1 MVGLLG
7 MLAAGAAVGARD
19 ASNASVRA
27 QNELEIGNAREM
39 LREEFLNRRFDR
51 ELGMMKENAKAQAA
65 RDEVKYQRA
74 MEDKEAQRKHE
85 MDKTGLL
92 NQGRLETA
100 RMRESGANAR
110 HRERMSMAEKQGS
123 GKGAASNEDLYV
135 TLKDGRKYLPQTPM
149 EKKARA
155 IFIAGRATSYEDAM
169 KGLMETEL
177 LRPAISA
184 NVETLTSADAVG
196 HAGSMVNKLYGGGQ
210 SAAEASLIIDPKT
223 KKLMPVVK

>member
-74 MEDKEAQRKHE
+74 MEDREAQRKHE
-85 MDKTGLL
+85 MDKAGLL
-92 NQGRLETA
+92 NQGRLEA
-100 RMRESGANAR
+100 IRMRESGANAR
-110 HRERMSMAEKQGS
+110 HRERMAMEKQGS

-196 HAGSMVNKLYGGGQ
+196 HAGSMVDKLYGGGQ
-210 SAAEASLIIDPKT
+210 QQKQGVLKWNPAKGAFE
-223 KKLMPVVK
+223 

>member
-65 RDEVKYQRA
+65 RDELKYQREV
-74 MEDKEAQRKHE
+74 EDKKEQRKHE
-85 MDKTGLL
+85 MDKAGLL
-92 NQGRLETA
+92 NQGRITSA
-100 RMRESGANAR
+100 NIRESGANAR
-110 HRERMSMAEKQGS
+110 HRERMSMAEKQGA
-123 GKGAASNEDLYV
+123 GKAAASNEYLYV
-135 TLKDGRKYLPQTPM
+135 TLKDGRKYLPQTQL
-149 EKKARA
+149 EKDARA
-155 IFIAGRATSYEDAM
+155 LVISRVAPTYEDAIRGIQSG
-169 KGLMETEL
+169 KL
-177 LRPAISA
+177 LNPAMSSDPGIFSSG
-184 NVETLTSADAVG
+184 EAVDT
-196 HAGSMVNKLYGGGQ
+196 AGSMVNKLYGGAQ
-210 SAAEASLIIDPKT
+210 NAAEASLIIDPKT

>member
-65 RDEVKYQRA
+65 RDELKYQREV
-74 MEDKEAQRKHE
+74 EDKKEQRKHE
-85 MDKTGLL
+85 MDKAGLL
-92 NQGRLETA
+92 NQGRITSA
-100 RMRESGANAR
+100 NIRESGANAR
-110 HRERMSMAEKQGS
+110 HRERMAMEKQGS

-184 NVETLTSADAVG
+184 NVETFTSADAVG
-196 HAGSMVNKLYGGGQ
+196 HAGSMVDKLYGGGQ
-210 SAAEASLIIDPKT
+210 QQKQGVLKWNPT
-223 KKLMPVVK
+223 KGAFE

>member
-85 MDKTGLL
+85 IDKTGLL
-92 NQGRLETA
+92 NQGRIEA
-100 RMRESGANAR
+100 IKMRESGANAR

-123 GKGAASNEDLYV
+123 GKAAASNEDLYV
-135 TLKDGRKYLPQTPM
+135 TLKDGRKYLPQTQL
-149 EKKARA
+149 EKDARA
-155 IFIAGRATSYEDAM
+155 LVISGVAATYEDAIRGIQSG
-169 KGLMETEL
+169 KL
-177 LRPAISA
+177 LNPAMSSDPGIFSSQA
-184 NVETLTSADAVG
+184 AVDT
-196 HAGSMVNKLYGGGQ
+196 AGSMVNKLYGGGQ
-210 SAAEASLIIDPKT
+210 QQKQGVLKWNPAKGAFE
-223 KKLMPVVK
+223 

>member
-65 RDEVKYQRA
+65 RDELKYQREV
-74 MEDKEAQRKHE
+74 EDKKEQRKHE
-85 MDKTGLL
+85 MDKAGLL
-92 NQGRLETA
+92 NQGRITSA
-100 RMRESGANAR
+100 NIRESGANAR
-110 HRERMSMAEKQGS
+110 HRERMAMEKQGS

-196 HAGSMVNKLYGGGQ
+196 HAGSMVDKLYGGGQ
-210 SAAEASLIIDPKT
+210 QQKQGVLKWNPAKGAFE
-223 KKLMPVVK
+223 

>member
-65 RDEVKYQRA
+65 RDELKYQREV
-74 MEDKEAQRKHE
+74 EDKKEQRKHE
-85 MDKTGLL
+85 MDKAGLL
-92 NQGRLETA
+92 NQGRITSA
-100 RMRESGANAR
+100 NIRESGANAR
-110 HRERMSMAEKQGS
+110 HRERMAMEKQGS

-196 HAGSMVNKLYGGGQ
+196 HAGSMVDKLYGGGQ
-210 SAAEASLIIDPKT
+210 QQKQGVLKWNPT
-223 KKLMPVVK
+223 KGAFE

>member
-1 MVGLLG
+1 MGYNLKPLD
-7 MLAAGAAVGARD
+7 LQGAMD
-19 ASNASVRA
+19 
-27 QNELEIGNAREM
+27 
-39 LREEFLNRRFDR
+39 DR
-51 ELGMMKENAKAQAA
+51 
-65 RDEVKYQRA
+65 
-74 MEDKEAQRKHE
+74 EAQRKHE
-85 MDKTGLL
+85 MGKAGLL
-92 NQGRLETA
+92 NQGRLEA
-100 RMRESGANAR
+100 IRMRESGANAR
-110 HRERMSMAEKQGS
+110 HRERMAMEKQGS

-196 HAGSMVNKLYGGGQ
+196 HAGSMVDKLYGGGQ
-210 SAAEASLIIDPKT
+210 QQKQGVLKWNPAKGAFE
-223 KKLMPVVK
+223 